1 MEDDKDIESQIIFD
15 IYLVEIYKEFIELYS
30 QKVCEWKGNK
40 DFDLSKVKDLIEKS
54 INYRF
59 SNEKIVDASVKSY

>member
-30 QKVCEWKGNK
+30 QKVCE
-40 DFDLSKVKDLIEKS
+40 
-54 INYRF
+54 
-59 SNEKIVDASVKSY
+59 